1 MNVYV
6 RMLNNEGGG
15 IMNIFKKSRDRYHLS
30 VDYVSKKTAI
40 SIQVINRL
48 ENDEINNTNYSSEI
62 TCLAEF
68 YNLALTDVHS
78 NISSHSSFIARH
90 KGTINSH
97 DKMQITKLY
106 KLQEIL
112 G

>member
-1 MNVYV
+1 
-6 RMLNNEGGG
+6 
-15 IMNIFKKSRDRYHLS
+15 MNIFKKSRDRYHLS

-78 NISSHSSFIARH
+78 NISPHSSFIARH

>member
-1 MNVYV
+1 
-6 RMLNNEGGG
+6 MLNNEGGG

-30 VDYVSKKTAI
+30 LDYVSKKTGI
-40 SIQVINRL
+40 SIHVINRL
-48 ENDEINNTNYSSEI
+48 ENDKINNINYSSEI

-68 YNLALTDVHS
+68 YDLALTDVHS
-78 NISSHSSFIARH
+78 NISPQSSFIARH
-90 KGTINSH
+90 KGTINEH